1 MRETATAASGSSSKM
16 FRTLSMESDVSAR
29 SSGVIFALRGAGG
42 GLKEQRRDTFFGV
55 TGGVDS
61 KSESDSCDSVL
72 RSCSGGGDPGLRVAA
87 VEAVLLRA
95 RPQGQSA

>member
-61 KSESDSCDSVL
+61 KSESDSCDS
-72 RSCSGGGDPGLRVAA
+72 CSGGGDPGLRVAA